1 MKQVK
6 QLSITEMLKAKEFL
20 NEQLSKHYL
29 KQIKTRKEKE
39 MIVELITSTGILE
52 VNEQHFYKV
61 SKLNKALELL
71 DVDYHITNKR
81 ASSGNRNYYWIIRKK

>member
-6 QLSITEMLKAKEFL
+6 QLSITEMVLAKEFL

-29 KQIKTRKEKE
+29 KQIKTATEKE

-52 VNEQHFYKV
+52 VNKQHFYKV

-71 DVDYHITNKR
+71 DIEYRITNKR
-81 ASSGNRNYYWIIRKK
+81 ESSGDRNYYWVIRKK

>member
-6 QLSITEMLKAKEFL
+6 QLSIGEMLAAKEFL
-20 NEQLSKHYL
+20 NEELSKYYL
-29 KQIKTRKEKE
+29 KPIKTLAEKE
-39 MIVELITSTGILE
+39 MVVELITSTGILE

-71 DVDYHITNKR
+71 DIDYRITNKR
-81 ASSGNRNYYWIIRKK
+81 ASSGDRNYYWIIRKK

>member
-6 QLSITEMLKAKEFL
+6 QLSISEMVAAQEFL
-20 NEQLSKHYL
+20 NEQLSKYYL
-29 KQIKTRKEKE
+29 KPIKTLSEKE

-71 DVDYHITNKR
+71 DVDYRITNKR
-81 ASSGNRNYYWIIRKK
+81 GTTGNRDYYWIIRKK

>member
-6 QLSITEMLKAKEFL
+6 QLSITEMVIAQEFL
-20 NEQLSKHYL
+20 NEELSKHYL
-29 KQIKTRKEKE
+29 KQIKTTTEKE

-71 DVDYHITNKR
+71 DVDYRITNKR
-81 ASSGNRNYYWIIRKK
+81 ASSGDRNYYWIIRKK